1 MMEIGPQKTAKI
13 IYSISIVEQDEP
25 DKELTVDQ
33 TATFQF
39 GTNQL
44 LPAFEAKLIGLRSG
58 HDFDFI
64 IKAKD
69 AYGPIDPYAIFDIPK
84 DTFEVDGQI
93 DEKMLQVGNLIPMH
107 DNDGNEHIGKIL
119 TILETVVTM
128 DFNHQLAGKDLR
140 FKGKII
146 EINAN

>member
-1 MMEIGPQKTAKI
+1 MMQIGPKKTAKI
-13 IYSISIVEQDEP
+13 IYSISIVEE
-25 DKELTVDQ
+25 DKPEEELTVDQ
-33 TATFQF
+33 SATFQF

-44 LPAFEAKLIGLRSG
+44 LPAFETKLTGLTSG
-58 HDFDFI
+58 QDFDFI

-93 DEKMLQVGNLIPMH
+93 DEKMLKVGNLIPMY
-107 DNDGNEHIGKIL
+107 DNDGNEHLGKIL
-119 TILETVVTM
+119 NVLETAVTL

-146 EINAN
+146 EITSI